1 MTMKLWMYE
10 NYIWELLG
18 EEFIEKRLS
27 IIDPIVAVEKR
38 MLEKIQ
44 ARVNFEL
51 LSSVILV
58 QCSAHWTNKPTESKF
73 PPKVIFLRSYI
84 HIFSNAIALTLQLL
98 HWHRNIPDKVSVHT
112 EQWFWDNFCNR
123 AMLHHA
129 DRSLMWRDTYR
140 IGVCDYMYNGLL
152 FFSAQKAI
160 QFSVN
165 IVKDFAL
172 LWKKKSLSSWYQV
185 PWGLYF
191 SKTLFEGL
199 IFGGAY
205 IRREICVSKSTGL
218 TF

>member
-44 ARVNFEL
+44 ARVNFEP

-58 QCSAHWTNKPTESKF
+58 QCSAHWTNKPTESKS

-84 HIFSNAIALTLQLL
+84 HIFSNAIALTLQFL

-129 DRSLMWRDTYR
+129 DRSLMWRDTYW

-172 LWKKKSLSSWYQV
+172 LWKKKASPVDIRYRGAYIFQRPFLRGSF
-185 PWGLYF
+185 L
-191 SKTLFEGL
+191 EGL
-199 IFGGAY
+199 IFGGKF
-205 IRREICVSKSTGL
+205 VSQNRLG
-218 TF
+218 